1 MEKAVNHGGFMAKKV
16 IIIGGGVAGLS
27 SAIYLQKNGYQ
38 TVVLE
43 KNSTLGGACIGWER
57 KGCYIDG
64 CIHWLV
70 GANPKS
76 PTYKLWEEVGA
87 LSNDVEIFNQEDF
100 CVLDFA
106 DGKKFTMWTDLE
118 RLEKDLIAFAPEDQK
133 QIKKFCRLVKR
144 FEKINAP
151 TEKPTDLM
159 NLWDFLKIGFT
170 MAGDYYHYGKACKV
184 SCQDY
189 AKKFKNPYLRKW
201 IAEHM
206 SANYNLMSFLYMYAH
221 VTSKD
226 GGIPIGGSVGLVER
240 IKEKAVSLGAEIR
253 VLAEVEKIDIENGV
267 AKGVTLKNGES
278 LQADWIISTAPIEYT
293 LKNLLNSKYSFK
305 NFEFM
310 FDDRKNYPI
319 YTFTTAVFKVQGDG
333 AKYPLSHRV
342 FLFDAIKL
350 EKEHGSVTFRNY
362 SYDKTLKTPDGHFVV
377 QATLSGDDEM
387 YFWWKDIK
395 EKGDYRAKKQEI
407 AQKLL
412 EIYLAKYPEL
422 KGKVEIIDTITP
434 MTYER
439 YLNGR
444 NGSFQ
449 AFVHTS
455 TGKAINKKGVI
466 KGLKNFHLAG
476 QWLLA
481 GGGLPP
487 AVITA
492 RFTAQR
498 ICKADKIKFK
508 SK

>member
-1 MEKAVNHGGFMAKKV
+1 M
-16 IIIGGGVAGLS
+16 
-27 SAIYLQKNGYQ
+27 
-38 TVVLE
+38 
-43 KNSTLGGACIGWER
+43 GWER
-57 KGCYIDG
+57 KGCHIDG

-87 LSNDVEIFNQEDF
+87 LSSDIEIFNQDDL
-100 CVLDFA
+100 CVLDFG
-106 DGKKFTMWTDLE
+106 DGKTFTMWSNLE
-118 RLEKDLIAFAPEDQK
+118 RFEKELIEFSPEDEK
-133 QIKKFCRLVKR
+133 QIRKFCRLVKR

-151 TEKPTDLM
+151 TEKPVDLM

-170 MAGDYYHYGKACKV
+170 MAGDYYHYGKACKIG
-184 SCQDY
+184 CDEY
-189 AKKFKNPYLRKW
+189 AKKFKNPYLKRW
-201 IAEHM
+201 ISEHM
-206 SANYNLMSFLYMYAH
+206 VANYNLMSFLYMYAH

-226 GGIPIGGSVGLVER
+226 GGIPLGGSLALVER
-240 IKEKAVSLGAEIR
+240 IKQKAISLGAEIR
-253 VLAEVEKIDIENGV
+253 TNAEVEKIEIEKGV

-278 LQADWIISTAPIEYT
+278 LQADWVVCTTPTEHT
-293 LKNLLNSKYSFK
+293 LKKLLENKYSFK
-305 NFEFM
+305 NFDFM

-333 AKYPLSHRV
+333 SKYPLSHKV
-342 FLFDAIKL
+342 YFNDGLNL
-350 EKEHGSVTFRNY
+350 EKSHDSVTFRNY
-362 SYDKTLKTPDGHFVV
+362 AYDKTLKTPDGCFVV
-377 QATLSGDDEM
+377 QATLGGNDDM
-387 YFWWKDIK
+387 YFWWKDVK
-395 EKGDYRAKKQEI
+395 EKGDYKTKKQEI

-412 EIYLAKYPEL
+412 EIYIQKYPEFSQ
-422 KGKVEIIDTITP
+422 KVEIIDIITP

-449 AFVHTS
+449 GFVHTPK
-455 TGKAINKKGVI
+455 GKAINKKGVI

-476 QWLLA
+476 QWLLTS
-481 GGGLPP
+481 GGLPP